1 MPRRGRA
8 EGPDSAT
15 PRNNF
20 RIGVSRERCTEKFV
34 KFSDDRVSRV
44 GKHKKSLWFADL
56 PEIVPRARGLLG
68 VESMRRRLRAKLG
81 LFAGFFAA
89 LVLVSRA
96 ASADP
101 STTSPE
107 QGFDLG
113 EVQHPRSVAMGGAR
127 TALGSST
134 NALWGN
140 PANLPLSRVYHFE
153 ALGAWGPEARRQSY
167 GGAVVDSSTNR
178 LAGGFGG
185 VWNITDPNGMRR
197 QWTDLRLTLAY
208 PLIDKLSVGVTG
220 RYLRVNQS
228 VSSGPL
234 GDSLVSGGTRG
245 EAIFNTATI
254 DLGVTLAPIE
264 GLRIG
269 AVGKNL
275 TNPGTGVAPTLFMGG
290 IGYQT
295 GIVSVEAEGV
305 ADFTTYGRT
314 AGRVM
319 LGAEVFVAEH
329 VPLRAGYR
337 FDEALKVHSVS
348 GGAGYVDRRWSIELG
363 IRRDVSA
370 TYPSTFASLAL
381 RYFYDSGGSDAGPEM

>member
-1 MPRRGRA
+1 L
-8 EGPDSAT
+8 
-15 PRNNF
+15 
-20 RIGVSRERCTEKFV
+20 
-34 KFSDDRVSRV
+34 
-44 GKHKKSLWFADL
+44 KSLEKVL
-56 PEIVPRARGLLG
+56 LSEIVPQRTALLG
-68 VESMRRRLRAKLG
+68 SAEVSLMRRRFRAS
-81 LFAGFFAA
+81 FALVAA
-89 LVLVSRA
+89 LFGALL
-96 ASADP
+96 ASVPGEALADP

-127 TALGSST
+127 TALGTST
-134 NALWGN
+134 NAVWGN

-153 ALGAWGPEARRQSY
+153 GLATWGPEARRQSY

-185 VWNITDPNGMRR
+185 TWNMTDPDGMRR
-197 QWTDLRLTLAY
+197 QWSDLRLTLAY
-208 PLIDKLSVGVTG
+208 PLLDKLSVGATG

-234 GDSLVSGGTRG
+234 GESLVSGGTRG

-254 DLGVTLAPIE
+254 DLGVTLAPID

-275 TNPGTGVAPTLFMGG
+275 TNPGVAIAPTLFMGG

-295 GIVSVEAEGV
+295 GIVSIEAEGL
-305 ADFTTYGRT
+305 ADFTTHGRA
-314 AGRVM
+314 AGRFM
-319 LGAEVFVAEH
+319 LGAEVFLAEH

-337 FDEALKVHSVS
+337 FDEALNVHTVS

-363 IRRDVSA
+363 IRRDVAA
-370 TYPSTFASLAL
+370 TFPATLATLSL